1 MSLNAKPTTQPEEVT
16 MKRILFA
23 SIALVCA
30 ATVAQADQ
38 GNPKLKS
45 IEAIRFGP
53 NGLLLIGGGSDVVSV
68 ETGDTKEAG
77 TWSKTEITNID
88 SVLAGK
94 LGLAAADIEIRR
106 IAVNPASKKVYVAV
120 RSLKGNQFAILTID
134 GSGKVDEFSLE
145 NVKYNKYP
153 LEVGKQAVTKI
164 TDVVWA
170 GGKIVAATQAGD
182 TFGSRVFTIT
192 PGAKD
197 PFASF
202 STETYHVGHG
212 KWETKAPIM
221 ALMPYEDGSKT
232 SVVGSFTCTPIV
244 KYSIDDTSPE
254 VKVKGISVV
263 ELGTGNT
270 PRSMFTYEK
279 DGKKYIL
286 VNVARNNK
294 APAFGMPSGYWVAK
308 VEFDL
313 LKETANVNEKAL
325 WRVKG
330 KDGQAAGAFEKAP
343 VAKEFFGTHYMDKLD
358 NTRAVVIR
366 EDGKKTRNLNVIA
379 LP

>member
-1 MSLNAKPTTQPEEVT
+1 

-30 ATVAQADQ
+30 ATFAQADQ

-53 NGLLLIGGGSDVVSV
+53 NGLLLIGGGSDIVSV

-77 TWSKTEITNID
+77 AWSKTEIAKID
-88 SVLAGK
+88 DVLAGK
-94 LGLAAADIEIRR
+94 LGLAANDIEVRR
-106 IAVNPASKKVYVAV
+106 IAVNPASKKLYIAV
-120 RSLKGNQFAILTID
+120 RSLKSDQFVILTID
-134 GSGKVDEFSLE
+134 GSGKIDEFSLE
-145 NVKYNKYP
+145 NVKFNKYP
-153 LEVGKQAVTKI
+153 LEVGKKAVSKI

-182 TFGSRVFTIT
+182 VFHSRVFTIT

-202 STETYHVGHG
+202 ATETYHVGHG
-212 KWETKAPIM
+212 NWETKAPIM
-221 ALMPYEDGSKT
+221 ALMPYEEGSKT
-232 SVVGSFTCTPIV
+232 NVVGSFTCTPIV
-244 KYSIDDTSPE
+244 KYSIDDSSPE

-286 VNVARNNK
+286 VNVNRNNPAK
-294 APAFGMPSGYWVAK
+294 AKPLANMPSVYWVAK
-308 VEFDL
+308 VEAEL

-325 WRVKG
+325 WRVDKG
-330 KDGQAAGAFEKAP
+330 GKASKAFELAA
-343 VAKEFFGTHYMDKLD
+343 VAKDFHGTQYMDRLD

-366 EDGKKTRNLNVIA
+366 EANDKTRSLNVIA

>member
-1 MSLNAKPTTQPEEVT
+1 

-68 ETGDTKEAG
+68 ETGDTKET
-77 TWSKTEITNID
+77 TWSKTEIANID
-88 SVLAGK
+88 QALAGK
-94 LGLAAADIEIRR
+94 LGLTTKDIEIRR
-106 IAVNPASKKVYVAV
+106 ISVNPASHKIYVAV
-120 RSLKGNQFAILTID
+120 RSLKSNQFAILTID

-221 ALMPYEDGSKT
+221 VLMPYEDGSKT
-232 SVVGSFTCTPIV
+232 NVVGSFTCTPIV
-244 KYSIDDTSPE
+244 KYSLDDTNPD
-254 VKVKGISVV
+254 VKVKGVSVV
-263 ELGTGNT
+263 ELGQGNQ
-270 PRSMFTYEK
+270 PLGMFPYEK

-286 VNVARNNK
+286 VNVFRKFNK
-294 APAFGMPSGYWVAK
+294 QPVGPSANWVAK
-308 VEFDL
+308 VDHEL

-325 WRVKG
+325 WRINPKKSDPSVSVT
-330 KDGQAAGAFEKAP
+330 DRAV
-343 VAKEFFGTHYMDKLD
+343 VAKDFFGVLHMDKLD

-366 EDGKKTRNLNVIA
+366 EGDKKTQNLNVLT